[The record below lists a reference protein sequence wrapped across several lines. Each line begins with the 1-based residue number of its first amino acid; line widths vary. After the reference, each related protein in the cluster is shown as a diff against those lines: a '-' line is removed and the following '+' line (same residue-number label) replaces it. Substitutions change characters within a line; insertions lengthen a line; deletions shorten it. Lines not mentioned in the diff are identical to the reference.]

1 MCTIVHM
8 QSPVNTLTAA
18 DRRARIAV
26 SALFFTNGAIFANLV
41 PRYPEIKAALGIDNT
56 MYGFAVAAWPVGA
69 ILSGLAAATL
79 IRRMGS
85 ARLAVLGTVGTA
97 LAAIGAGVSPTYVLF
112 VACLLFGG
120 AMDAVTDV
128 SQNAQALTVQKRYPR
143 SIFNS
148 FHATWSIGAA
158 GGGLM
163 AAGAI
168 SIHLPINI
176 HLGISGITWAVVALI
191 AHRFCIPKE
200 AERDLQEATRAELGT
215 SKVSV
220 KTVLILGALVIIGI
234 AGAVGED
241 SGSSWAALYL
251 KTELDAPASL
261 AGLGFTALVGTQF
274 IGRATGDRLSDRFG
288 VRAVTRTGA
297 LITAL
302 GMGLALA
309 FPTVPGTLIGFASIG
324 LGQAT
329 IIPAA
334 MAEADRIPGLRTGT
348 GLTIV
353 TWLLRLGSLCAPPI
367 VGTIA
372 DTVGIRYGLLIVP
385 LLSLLVV
392 AVAGVLPRKSL
403 ANPES

>member
-8 QSPVNTLTAA
+8 SSPTRSVTAA

-41 PRYPEIKAALGIDNT
+41 PRYPEIKAALDIDNT

-69 ILSGLAAATL
+69 IISGLAAAGL
-79 IRRMGS
+79 IRKVGS

-97 LAAIGAGVSPTYVLF
+97 FAVIGAGISPSYTAL

-120 AMDAVTDV
+120 AMDAITDV

-148 FHATWSIGAA
+148 FHATWSVGAA
-158 GGGLM
+158 SGGLM
-163 AAGAI
+163 SAGTIAL
-168 SIHLPINI
+168 HLPINI
-176 HLGISGITWAVVALI
+176 HLGISGAVWATVALI
-191 AHRFCIPKE
+191 AHRFCIPKD
-200 AERDLQEATRAELGT
+200 AERDLQHEAAASSEVG
-215 SKVSV
+215 KVSLR
-220 KTVLILGALVIIGI
+220 TVLVLGALVIIGI

-251 KTELDAPASL
+251 RTDLGVHASL
-261 AGLGFTALVGTQF
+261 AGIGFTALVGAQF
-274 IGRATGDRLSDRFG
+274 IGRATGDRLNDRFG

-297 LITAL
+297 LLTAA

-309 FPTVPGTLIGFASIG
+309 FPTVPGTLIGFATIG

-334 MAEADRIPGLRTGT
+334 MEEADRIPGLKTGT

-367 VGTIA
+367 VGAIA
-372 DTVGIRYGLLIVP
+372 DTVGIRYGLFIVP
-385 LLSLLVV
+385 ALSLLVV
-392 AVAGVLPRKSL
+392 AVAGVLPRRSL
-403 ANPES
+403 AHPEG